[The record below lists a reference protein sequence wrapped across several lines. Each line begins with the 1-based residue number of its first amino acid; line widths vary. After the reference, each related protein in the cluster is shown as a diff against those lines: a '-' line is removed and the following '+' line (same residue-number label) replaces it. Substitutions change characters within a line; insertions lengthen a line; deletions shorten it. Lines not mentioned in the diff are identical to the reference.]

1 LTTGVAFT
9 GRGKI
14 ELVALSLPALR
25 PDEVLIESE
34 VTAVSQGTDRA
45 MVAGAYGGVE
55 TRYPFIYGYS
65 RVGRVT
71 AVGAAVTAATVGDRV
86 FVGMGGTR
94 LDPADGFGELGG
106 SYTSHGVVH
115 ETELVRL
122 PGELE
127 SPTAAI
133 AALGAIA
140 YQGVVSA
147 GVRPGSRVLV
157 VGLGAIGQFSAL
169 ISSLQGAQVWAADPV
184 AARRELAAGISG
196 AMPVDLGAGDAGAS
210 IEETAWGTRPWR
222 GRNGPPRSSYERLRW
237 TQAAA
242 PVDVVIDTT
251 GRGDAFEAYLPLIAR
266 EGCLC
271 LQGYYATPLTL
282 DFHAAHMKRLAIRC
296 PGGMDLVD
304 YEQVLRLLAHA
315 DVSGLIGL
323 EIPAAE
329 APERLQELLFAP
341 PSDVVCAIVRWQS
354 EAA

>member
-1 LTTGVAFT
+1 
-9 GRGKI
+9 
-14 ELVALSLPALR
+14 
-25 PDEVLIESE
+25 
-34 VTAVSQGTDRA
+34 
-45 MVAGAYGGVE
+45 MVAGTYGGVDD
-55 TRYPFIYGYS
+55 RYPFIYGYS

-71 AVGAAVTAATVGDRV
+71 AVGEAVISAAVGDRV

-122 PGELE
+122 PDEID

-140 YQGVVSA
+140 YQGVISA
-147 GVRPGSRVLV
+147 DVGPGSRVLV

-169 ISSLQGAQVWAADPV
+169 ISSLRGAQVWAADPV
-184 AARRELAAGISG
+184 ASRRELAASISG
-196 AMPVDLGAGDAGAS
+196 ATAIDPAGGDVGAR

-222 GRNGPPRSSYERLRW
+222 GRNGPPRSGYEQLRW
-237 TQAAA
+237 SQAAG
-242 PVDVVIDTT
+242 PLDVVVDTT

-304 YEQVLRLLAHA
+304 YEKVLRLLVHA

-323 EIPAAE
+323 EIPATD

-341 PSDVVCAIVRWQS
+341 PSDVVCAIVRWHT
-354 EAA
+354 EGT